1 MRSDASIAPTE
12 QNMAQATIPPRIELP
27 SYQKLSI
34 IVLGL
39 AAFTYG
45 LYVGASVLVPLL
57 FALLLAM
64 LLNPVVNRLDRWGL
78 HRTAAIT
85 ISVVVAMCAMIGL
98 GYFIG
103 TQAARFSENVPQLE
117 RRIDQLGKEAERWA
131 QDAFNMRRSEVAGAV
146 EKVKSQGLANGGSLL
161 GQTLTTLGTLFGFLF
176 LLPVFTFVILL
187 YKRLLLT
194 FISRLFPPKDHASL
208 QDVLKNAKGVVQNY
222 LVGLIIEAFIVASL
236 SWVGLLLIGVD
247 YALLMAVIA
256 AVLNLIPYIGMIVAT
271 ALPMIVALALGDP
284 GDALWVL
291 GLYAVVQ
298 FIDNNII
305 VPRVVASR
313 VQLNA
318 LVSIIVVMIGGAI
331 WGVPGMFLAL
341 PLTAILKVVFD
352 RVQGLEPWGY
362 LLGDDED
369 APARSMLRVDTSR
382 WQKHRKAE
390 VKA

>member
-1 MRSDASIAPTE
+1 ME
-12 QNMAQATIPPRIELP
+12 QSTSPPKVELP
-27 SYQKLSI
+27 PYQKLSI

-39 AAFTYG
+39 TAFTFG

-78 HRTAAIT
+78 HRTVAIT
-85 ISVVVAMCAMIGL
+85 LAVLIAMCTLIGL

-117 RRIDQLGKEAERWA
+117 RRVDQLGNEVERWA
-131 QDAFNMRRSEVAGAV
+131 QDAFNMRRSEVAVAV
-146 EKVKSQGLANGGSLL
+146 EKVKNQGMANGGSLL

-176 LLPVFTFVILL
+176 LLPVFTFVLLL

-194 FISRLFPPKDHASL
+194 FIARLFPPKDHASL

-236 SWVGLLLIGVD
+236 SWLGLFLIGVD

-256 AVLNLIPYIGMIVAT
+256 AVLNLVPYIGMIVAT
-271 ALPMIVALALGDP
+271 ALPMIVALALGEP
-284 GDALWVL
+284 SDALWVL

-318 LVSIIVVMIGGAI
+318 LISIIVVMIGGAI

-352 RVQGLEPWGY
+352 RVPGLEPWGY

-369 APARSMLRVDTSR
+369 APARSMLRFDPAR
-382 WQKHRKAE
+382 WQKRRKAAA
-390 VKA
+390 KP